1 MGDIFGE
8 DIDDAE
14 SMDKDDLSDPDYT
27 EGTRKR
33 GKLESKSTGGDTG
46 SQDSMCSLCGKG
58 PYRCLKRHLQHCNG
72 KVKHQCL
79 RCQEFFQTETSLNEH
94 YMPLYTC
101 EVCGQVF
108 SKENVYNDHQCPK
121 GIKSCLALFC
131 SESMPKACSICK
143 SFFTSQ
149 DTLLN
154 HFNKVHTSVVRRKV
168 CIITKPKS
176 VVPDAVNGSASPSA
190 VSLPNVTSQSVNGNL
205 QGSET
210 SSPLSAPSS
219 EKSRAAVPACLKPAA
234 ASASPEKDVTPGK
247 QDDQLSGSPPSAAAS
262 KAASPPMPTI
272 MALFENGSHNIALMK
287 RLNTGWRFKAPHP
300 CRQCG
305 AILRQPSLT
314 ISHRYRHR
322 GQRSHH
328 CQCGRTFQHRLH
340 LLRHCVQHAENL
352 NYICVSCGETFFGA
366 KQLAQHMKGTFGTI
380 SNSGQKQKVKKKCK
394 VPFTCDCGQHFF
406 RPSAYIWHQLRNR
419 INWK

>member
-8 DIDDAE
+8 DIDDSE

-58 PYRCLKRHLQHCNG
+58 PYRCLKRHLQHCNE

-168 CIITKPKS
+168 CIITKPKP

-210 SSPLSAPSS
+210 SSPLSAPST
-219 EKSRAAVPACLKPAA
+219 EKSTPPVPAGLKPAA

-247 QDDQLSGSPPSAAAS
+247 QDEQLPGSPPSAAS

-305 AILRQPSLT
+305 AVFRQPSLT

-366 KQLAQHMKGTFGTI
+366 KQLAQHIKGTFGTI

-394 VPFTCDCGQHFF
+394 VPFTCDCGQHFL

-419 INWK
+419 INRK